1 MKEVYAKIWEL
12 AKPHLDTRKN
22 DIHTELATQYAF
34 RLLKG
39 EGGDEEIVVPAII
52 LHDVGWK
59 SVPEELHLKAFGPK
73 ATMPEINRVH
83 EVEGVKIAK
92 EILERVRYDQ
102 DKIEEI
108 LEIIDGH
115 DSRRKPIS
123 LNDMLVKEAD
133 KLWRYSREAF
143 RIDRKRYEQTFEQHM
158 DRLHSNLDKWL
169 LTNSGKQ
176 IAKEEI
182 ENRSKDSRDDQN
194 E

>member
-22 DIHTELATQYAF
+22 DIHTELAIQYTF
-34 RLLKG
+34 RLLKE

-92 EILERVRYDQ
+92 EILEKIHYDQ

-115 DSRRKPIS
+115 DSRKNPIS

-133 KLWRYSREAF
+133 KLWRYSRVAF
-143 RIDRKRYEQTFEQHM
+143 RINRKRYEQTFEQHM
-158 DRLHSNLDKWL
+158 DRLRSNLDKWL